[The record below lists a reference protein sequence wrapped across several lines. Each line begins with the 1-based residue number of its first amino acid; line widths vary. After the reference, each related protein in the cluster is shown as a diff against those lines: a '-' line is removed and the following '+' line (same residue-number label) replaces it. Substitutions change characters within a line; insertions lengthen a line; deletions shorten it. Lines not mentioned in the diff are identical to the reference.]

1 MKPPDSTPFS
11 ELPADRDARHE
22 AVIEIFGRHLFV
34 IRNSV
39 AASISANV
47 NASQE
52 SRNQIGRLHRA
63 EYDATA
69 TLSEE
74 EREIALQLAQKSV
87 DLFIQRLLALF
98 QCNGLST
105 DLKAGDQHA
114 IAYEVLLK
122 FIRTDDLEPIES
134 HAVNKDGEKI
144 VSEYFGRWLN
154 RYGKE

>member
-1 MKPPDSTPFS
+1 MKPPDSTTYAD
-11 ELPADRDARHE
+11 LPDDDHARHE
-22 AVIEIFGRHLFV
+22 AVIEMFGRHLFA

-52 SRNQIGRLHRA
+52 SRNQMGRLLRV
-63 EYDATA
+63 EYDAAA
-69 TLSEE
+69 TLSDED
-74 EREIALQLAQKSV
+74 RETALQLAQKSV
-87 DLFIQRLLALF
+87 DLFIQRLLVLF

-122 FIRTDDLEPIES
+122 FIGSDDLEPIET
-134 HAVNKDGEKI
+134 HVVNKDGEKI
-144 VSEYFGRWLN
+144 ISEYFGRWLN
-154 RYGKE
+154 RYGK